1 MWQPQEVFKVFD
13 TLNLRQT
20 FWKRKAFLGKLESC
34 FLVESTSIENITFS
48 YKIVL
53 SEASVTAD
61 VMTIFHLD
69 TNKMFTV
76 MKS

>member
-1 MWQPQEVFKVFD
+1 MTTTGSFQSFRYFKFE
-13 TLNLRQT
+13 TNFLKKESFLR
-20 FWKRKAFLGKLESC
+20 KLESC

-53 SEASVTAD
+53 SEASGTAD

-69 TNKMFTV
+69 TNKMFIV